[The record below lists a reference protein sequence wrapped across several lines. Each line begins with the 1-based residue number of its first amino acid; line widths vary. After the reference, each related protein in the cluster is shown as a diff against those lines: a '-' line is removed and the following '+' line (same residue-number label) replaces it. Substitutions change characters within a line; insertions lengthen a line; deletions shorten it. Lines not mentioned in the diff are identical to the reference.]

1 MNNFTSRTSS
11 GIVFVVLIVGSILL
25 SPFVFMG
32 LMFFINLA
40 GVIETNRL
48 TLSPSAHVKRL
59 HYNLFTNSLI
69 FILLALAGT
78 GLLPQVWLLAGFLLV
93 YVPLVVGLYQANHT
107 THNLHTAYWISLLYV
122 TIPSGLLMYF
132 FSQNNLGDIAGPYL
146 LLLMLVLIWANDV
159 FAYLTGI
166 WLGKNRLFERIS
178 PKKSWEG
185 AAGGLIMTLF
195 VAWLVYYF
203 SAFMPLWRLAG
214 MAIVVV
220 VSAIYGDLIESMLK
234 RQAGVKDSGV
244 LIPGHGG
251 ILDRFDATFFA
262 TPFVF
267 VYLLFTSGL

>member
-1 MNNFTSRTSS
+1 V
-11 GIVFVVLIVGSILL
+11 VFVVLIVGSILF

-40 GVIETNRL
+40 GMIEINRL
-48 TLSPSAHVKRL
+48 TLSPPANVKRF
-59 HYNLFTNSLI
+59 HYNLFTNSLM
-69 FILLALAGT
+69 FILLASAGT

-93 YVPLVVGLYQANHT
+93 YVPLVVGLYQSNYMVQNQNA
-107 THNLHTAYWISLLYV
+107 AYWISVLYV
-122 TIPSGLLMYF
+122 TIPSGLLLF
-132 FSQNNLGDIAGPYL
+132 FFNQNILGDIAGPYL

-185 AAGGLIMTLF
+185 AAGGLLMTLF
-195 VAWLVYYF
+195 VAWIVYYF
-203 SAFMPLWRLAG
+203 SAFMPLWRVAG

-220 VSAIYGDLIESMLK
+220 VSAIYGDLIESLLK
-234 RQAGVKDSGV
+234 RQAGVKDSGG

-267 VYLLFTSGL
+267 VYLLLTSGL